1 MKDIETRRC
10 PACGRFGTEDGVYAP
25 MIGKQISET
34 SSEDAELRVFCSE
47 SCFDNHSEGSK

>member
-47 SCFDNHSEGSK
+47 SCFDRHSEGSK